1 MEQLQQ
7 QIITNGRI
15 DDSTLQEQQVLT
27 QPVERT
33 KQERSYWEQKSCIN
47 LLREGEHN
55 TSFSHIST
63 IQHHRR
69 NRITNIKTNE
79 VRILEIHKDMETE
92 LADYFEDMLT
102 KNEQERATSIQEVT
116 SHIPS
121 LVTEQQN
128 ATLMRPTMLSEVTIS
143 SNQMKVDKAPFPDD
157 FIVNF
162 FHACWDVLKL
172 EVLDLVEESKE
183 T

>member
-1 MEQLQQ
+1 
-7 QIITNGRI
+7 
-15 DDSTLQEQQVLT
+15 
-27 QPVERT
+27 
-33 KQERSYWEQKSCIN
+33 
-47 LLREGEHN
+47 
-55 TSFSHIST
+55 
-63 IQHHRR
+63 
-69 NRITNIKTNE
+69 
-79 VRILEIHKDMETE
+79 METE
-92 LADYFEDMLT
+92 FADYFEDMLT

-172 EVLDLVEESKE
+172 EVLDLVEESRV